1 MNRQILENK
10 VRKFILIIYKFKFII
25 IVEDHIK
32 LYTEPK
38 FDEDR
43 NLIKDVLSEDEK
55 NIRLQRSLN
64 NDVLIT
70 NCGVPFIFVINKSD
84 NPCSKYDDKAEYILK
99 HIRKLA
105 ISYGATIIYTSTKK
119 KYNIKVLYDYIFHS
133 LYNFDLIHSLNL
145 IDKTSFFIPSGYDR
159 FSVLKSSDTQHDLDY
174 DYYDIIKNEE
184 RVKENNQKE
193 QEIECEK
200 VSEFLKKIKEKIYKS
215 RGSIIKDELKLKKKE
230 EEENIKKIEDNPPE
244 KINKFD
250 VFRKRPE
257 GEQEKPTLSKE
268 ERAKKTRENIMH
280 KLNLKKSK
288 LAEASNNKK

>member
-1 MNRQILENK
+1 M
-10 VRKFILIIYKFKFII
+10 FIK
-25 IVEDHIK
+25 IVENRIK

-38 FDEDR
+38 FDEEGA
-43 NLIKDVLSEDEK
+43 LIKDILTEDEK
-55 NIRLQRSLN
+55 NIRLQRNLN
-64 NDVLIT
+64 NDVLLT
-70 NCGVPFIFVINKSD
+70 NCGIPIIFVINKTD
-84 NPCSKYDDKAEYILK
+84 NPCPKYDDKAEYILK
-99 HIRKLA
+99 HIRKMA

-133 LYNFDLIHSLNL
+133 LYNFELIHSLNL

-159 FSVLKSSDTQHDLDY
+159 FSVLKSSDTQHELDY

>member
-1 MNRQILENK
+1 M
-10 VRKFILIIYKFKFII
+10 FIK
-25 IVEDHIK
+25 IVENRIK

-38 FDEDR
+38 FDEEGA
-43 NLIKDVLSEDEK
+43 LIKDILTEDEK
-55 NIRLQRSLN
+55 NIRLQRNLN
-64 NDVLIT
+64 NDVLLT
-70 NCGVPFIFVINKSD
+70 NCGIQIIFVINKTD
-84 NPCSKYDDKAEYILK
+84 NPCPKYDDKAEYILK
-99 HIRKLA
+99 HIRKMA

-159 FSVLKSSDTQHDLDY
+159 FSVLKSSDTQHELDY

>member
-1 MNRQILENK
+1 MQ
-10 VRKFILIIYKFKFII
+10 
-25 IVEDHIK
+25 
-32 LYTEPK
+32 
-38 FDEDR
+38 R
-43 NLIKDVLSEDEK
+43 N
-55 NIRLQRSLN
+55 LN
-64 NDVLIT
+64 NDVLLT
-70 NCGVPFIFVINKSD
+70 NCGIPIIFVINKTD
-84 NPCSKYDDKAEYILK
+84 NPCPKYDDKAEYILK
-99 HIRKLA
+99 HILKMA

-159 FSVLKSSDTQHDLDY
+159 FSVLKSSDTQHELDY

>member
-1 MNRQILENK
+1 M
-10 VRKFILIIYKFKFII
+10 FIK
-25 IVEDHIK
+25 IVENRIK

-38 FDEDR
+38 FDEEGA
-43 NLIKDVLSEDEK
+43 LIKDILTEDEK
-55 NIRLQRSLN
+55 NIRLQRNLN
-64 NDVLIT
+64 NDVLLT
-70 NCGVPFIFVINKSD
+70 NCGIPIIFVINKTD
-84 NPCSKYDDKAEYILK
+84 NPCPKYDDMAEYILK
-99 HIRKLA
+99 HIRKMA

>member
-1 MNRQILENK
+1 M
-10 VRKFILIIYKFKFII
+10 FIK
-25 IVEDHIK
+25 IVENRIK

-38 FDEDR
+38 FDEEGA
-43 NLIKDVLSEDEK
+43 LIKDILTEDEK
-55 NIRLQRSLN
+55 NIRLQRNLN
-64 NDVLIT
+64 NDILIT
-70 NCGVPFIFVINKSD
+70 NCGVPFIFAINKSD
-84 NPCSKYDDKAEYILK
+84 NPCLKYDEKAEFVLK
-99 HIRKLA
+99 HIRKMA
-105 ISYGATIIYTSTKK
+105 INYGATIIYTSTKK

>member
-1 MNRQILENK
+1 M
-10 VRKFILIIYKFKFII
+10 FIK
-25 IVEDHIK
+25 IVENRIK

-38 FDEDR
+38 FDEEGA
-43 NLIKDVLSEDEK
+43 LIKDILTEDEK
-55 NIRLQRSLN
+55 NIRLQRNIN
-64 NDVLIT
+64 NDVLLT
-70 NCGVPFIFVINKSD
+70 NYGIPIIFVINKTD
-84 NPCSKYDDKAEYILK
+84 NPCPKYDDKAEYILK
-99 HIRKLA
+99 HIRKMA

-159 FSVLKSSDTQHDLDY
+159 FSVLKSSDTQHELDY